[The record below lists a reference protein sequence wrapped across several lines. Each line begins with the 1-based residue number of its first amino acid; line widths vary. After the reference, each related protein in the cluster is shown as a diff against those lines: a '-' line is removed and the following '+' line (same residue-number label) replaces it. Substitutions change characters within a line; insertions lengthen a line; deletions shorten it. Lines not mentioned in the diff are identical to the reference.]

1 MELRLDDYNGSSKA
15 INVQSHI
22 TSEELFQHIHSLYNI
37 SDLEQWNE
45 DSSTCVPIYSA
56 EDIEPAD
63 GAKFTI
69 WQVSMCTVSVSLPDL
84 GKRAQWHRML
94 K

>member
-1 MELRLDDYNGSSKA
+1 MELWDGNYSRA

-37 SDLEQWNE
+37 FDLEQWNE
-45 DSSTCVPIYSA
+45 VSSTCVPIYSA

-63 GAKFTI
+63 GAKFLGDR
-69 WQVSMCTVSVSLPDL
+69 VEVRMCTVPLLD
-84 GKRAQWHRML
+84 
-94 K
+94 